1 VIRYRYLLDE
11 NVTPILRDALNRI
24 EPEITVWRVGD
35 PGVPENGTPDP
46 VILEWC
52 ANQGFSLV
60 TNNRKSMPGHLR
72 EFIALG
78 RTAPAIFVLNA
89 NMPVGQTVSELRHIW
104 GASEPHEYENTI
116 RFLPIFR

>member
-1 VIRYRYLLDE
+1 
-11 NVTPILRDALNRI
+11 
-24 EPEITVWRVGD
+24 
-35 PGVPENGTPDP
+35 
-46 VILEWC
+46 
-52 ANQGFSLV
+52 
-60 TNNRKSMPGHLR
+60 MPGHLR

-116 RFLPIFR
+116 RFLPIFPVFRTRPLSLQNVGNCRAQVVHVGLGHARNVYAAGADDIDGMALA

>member
-1 VIRYRYLLDE
+1 MIPFRFLLDE
-11 NVTPILRDALNRI
+11 NVNPILRHALHQE
-24 EPEITVWRVGD
+24 EPEMTVWRVGD
-35 PGVPENGTPDP
+35 PGVPRNGTPDP

-52 ANQGFSLV
+52 ARKGYTLV

-72 EFIALG
+72 ESIALG

-89 NMPVGQTVSELRHIW
+89 NMTVGQTVSELRHIW